1 MSLFRWSPFAAA
13 LALTV
18 VSAPSAFAQSGGAGG
33 GGILAT
39 REALRDQIA
48 RLEANGD
55 KGHASADLIR
65 ARLENGDFQAGER
78 IFIRV
83 EGEAALTDTFA
94 VSAGPALELPQV
106 GSVSLQGVLRSEL
119 EGRLKSHLTQYL
131 RDPIV
136 HARPLIRLLVDGDVA
151 RPGYYGAAPQQP
163 LVDVIAQAGGL
174 TPRANAREMR
184 IERGAQVI
192 WRGKALSDALG
203 DGHSI
208 DQLSLRA
215 GDRLFVPGH
224 RDSARALGALYMLV
238 SISLAIFTM
247 TQISH

>member
-1 MSLFRWSPFAAA
+1 MSPFRWSPLAIA

-18 VSAPSAFAQSGGAGG
+18 VSAPPTFAQGEA
-33 GGILAT
+33 GILAT
-39 REALRDQIA
+39 REALRDQLT
-48 RLEANGD
+48 RLEGQGD
-55 KGHASADLIR
+55 KGR
-65 ARLENGDFQAGER
+65 AAAALVQTRLEHGDFQPGDR
-78 IFIRV
+78 IYIRV
-83 EGEAALTDTFA
+83 EGETALTDTFVVA
-94 VSAGPALELPQV
+94 AGPQLELPQV
-106 GSVSLQGVLRSEL
+106 GTVPLQGVLRSEL
-119 EGRLKSHLTQYL
+119 EVRLKTHLTQYL
-131 RDPIV
+131 REPVV
-136 HARPLIRLLVDGDVA
+136 HARALVRLLVDGDVQ

-203 DGHSI
+203 AGHSI

-224 RDSARALGALYMLV
+224 RDGTRALGAVYMLV

-247 TQISH
+247 TQIAH

>member
-1 MSLFRWSPFAAA
+1 MSPFRWSSLAIA

-18 VSAPSAFAQSGGAGG
+18 VSAPRTFAQGEAGT
-33 GGILAT
+33 LAT
-39 REALRDQIA
+39 REALRDQLA
-48 RLEANGD
+48 RLEGQGD
-55 KGHASADLIR
+55 KGRAGAALVQ
-65 ARLENGDFQAGER
+65 ARLEHGDFQPGDR

-83 EGEAALTDTFA
+83 EGEAALTDTFVVA
-94 VSAGPALELPQV
+94 AGPQLELPQV
-106 GSVSLQGVLRSEL
+106 GTVPLQGVLRSEL
-119 EGRLKSHLTQYL
+119 EARLKTHLAQYL
-131 RDPIV
+131 REPVV
-136 HARPLIRLLVDGDVA
+136 HARALIRLLVDGDVQ

-184 IERGAQVI
+184 IERGTQVI

-224 RDSARALGALYMLV
+224 RDGARALGAVYMLV

-247 TQISH
+247 TQIAH